1 MYCPDCAL
9 AHQADIEFSRA
20 ISGPY
25 DANIEL
31 AVIWLLLMAP
41 LLMPRAAEHSRGKL
55 KVDLG
60 RSSLNMISFMYLL
73 NLNVE
78 KVSLNNKKW
87 NLFYTFSK
95 QLGGRL

>member
-9 AHQADIEFSRA
+9 AHHADIEFSRA

-41 LLMPRAAEHSRGKL
+41 LLMPRAAEHSRVKL

-78 KVSLNNKKW
+78 KVSLNNKK
-87 NLFYTFSK
+87 
-95 QLGGRL
+95 